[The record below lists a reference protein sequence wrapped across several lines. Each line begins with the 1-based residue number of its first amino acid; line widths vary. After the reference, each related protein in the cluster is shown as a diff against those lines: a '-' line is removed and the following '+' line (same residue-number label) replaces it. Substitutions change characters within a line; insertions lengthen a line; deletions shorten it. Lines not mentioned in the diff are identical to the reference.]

1 MLDVDRLT
9 NAEEDVIAA
18 ALRQYQLDLGDPR
31 SHVASNLSIADAAWR
46 RFEVGRLLETIG

>member
-18 ALRQYQLDLGDPR
+18 ALRRYALDLGDPR
-31 SHVASNLSIADAAWR
+31 SETARAMSVDEATWR
-46 RFEVGRLLETIG
+46 AFEVGRLLEMMR